1 MRKTNYLAALLAA
14 SICVV
19 GGCVT
24 GDGEEETGD
33 AAQEESMGEAIRD
46 VLETQVEA
54 WNQGSIGGFMAGY
67 ARTDTLRFAS
77 GGNVWYG
84 WNATE
89 QRYQETYID
98 EGMMGQLSFSDVDIW
113 PISEEHAV
121 VFGRWE
127 LDRSEVYQ
135 NTGGLFTLVFELT
148 PDGWRIVHD
157 HTSAAETIES
167 PPADTAAGIAPSEP
181 GTTSGAAPSQ
191 ADTTDAQ

>member
-1 MRKTNYLAALLAA
+1 MSKMIGSTGLLLA
-14 SICVV
+14 CGLLV

-24 GDGEEETGD
+24 EDGGEETAPGD
-33 AAQEESMGEAIRD
+33 ATEEPVGEAIRD

-84 WNATE
+84 WDATE
-89 QRYQETYID
+89 RRYRETYID
-98 EGMMGQLSFSDVDIW
+98 EGMMGQLSFRDIDVW
-113 PISEEHAV
+113 PISEENAV
-121 VFGRWE
+121 VFGRWR

-157 HTSAAETIES
+157 HTSVAETIEAPDTS
-167 PPADTAAGIAPSEP
+167 HAPPQADTAARPTP
-181 GTTSGAAPSQ
+181 PQ
-191 ADTTDAQ
+191 ADTIDAK